1 MDSFNTEI
9 LLVEDN
15 VSLEGHTDSKP
26 YSMKGTYSNWELST
40 DRANAA
46 RRLMQQNGL
55 RPDQVSQVRGF
66 ADQELRNPKDPF
78 DPSNRRISI
87 IVHFLEGKDNVGP
100 LAGTVPADA
109 SQEETPKSEP
119 STTPQPPATPEP
131 STKK

>member
-1 MDSFNTEI
+1 MIAQELGKVPNK
-9 LLVEDN
+9 

-55 RPDQVSQVRGF
+55 RSDQVSQVRGF

-87 IVHFLEGKDNVGP
+87 IVHFLEGKDNVAS
-100 LAGTVPADA
+100 LAGTVPDVA
-109 SQEETPKSEP
+109 SPDVTPKSE
-119 STTPQPPATPEP
+119 PPATPEP